1 MYSFHPDSPAFRAG
15 GSATVPCCPFRFIC
29 VLCGLYR
36 QSKQSDTSNDLF
48 KNKQN
53 LTDNKI
59 SDDESSGYEWSDCLV
74 ICATLSWL
82 NWEKMPRNKLFL
94 LFLLK
99 TDNEGTTLSGIN
111 EYPKSMF

>member
-1 MYSFHPDSPAFRAG
+1 MPLFHVVHF
-15 GSATVPCCPFRFIC
+15 
-29 VLCGLYR
+29 GLFVYYAVYIGR
-36 QSKQSDTSNDLF
+36 QRKYSKQSDTSNDLV

-59 SDDESSGYEWSDCLV
+59 SDDDSSGYEWSVCLV
-74 ICATLSWL
+74 TCATLSWL

-99 TDNEGTTLSGIN
+99 PYNEGTTLSGIN